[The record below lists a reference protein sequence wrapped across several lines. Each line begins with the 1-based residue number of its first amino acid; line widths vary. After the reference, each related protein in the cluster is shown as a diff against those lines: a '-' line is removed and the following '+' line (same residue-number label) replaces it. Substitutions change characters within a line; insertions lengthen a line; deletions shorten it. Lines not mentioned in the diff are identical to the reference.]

1 MIFEKEL
8 ELKILPFIN
17 SFQKD
22 FKIHGNSHISRCLIY
37 ASSLCYL
44 EKIHEEDRINILY
57 SVAFHDSGRVLDYG
71 IDKNENLNIEKLK
84 IYLEKE
90 DKLYLFEN
98 ISKIMSDK
106 NQNSILHNIFHDV
119 DVLDIMRPSCGIGG
133 IFNFKKEY
141 SFLIKERNY
150 CDDLIHDCW
159 KLICLTDN
167 NEIYNSASSLDLVK
181 ELIKKNDFKILC
193 T

>member
-22 FKIHGNSHISRCLIY
+22 FKIHGNSHISRCLVY
-37 ASSLCYL
+37 ASCLCYL

-98 ISKIMSDK
+98 ISKIMLR
-106 NQNSILHNIFHDV
+106 NSEKAILNNIFYDV

-141 SFLIKERNY
+141 SKLIKERNY
-150 CDDLIHDCW
+150 FTELINECW
-159 KLICLTDN
+159 NLICLTDN
-167 NEIYNSASSLDLVK
+167 NESYNSVNSFDLMSK
-181 ELIKKNDFKILC
+181 LIKKHDFKILC

>member
-98 ISKIMSDK
+98 ISKIMLR
-106 NQNSILHNIFHDV
+106 NSEKAILNNIFYDV

-141 SFLIKERNY
+141 SKLIKERNY
-150 CDDLIHDCW
+150 FTELINECW
-159 KLICLTDN
+159 SLICLTDN
-167 NEIYNSASSLDLVK
+167 NEIYNSVNSFDLIK